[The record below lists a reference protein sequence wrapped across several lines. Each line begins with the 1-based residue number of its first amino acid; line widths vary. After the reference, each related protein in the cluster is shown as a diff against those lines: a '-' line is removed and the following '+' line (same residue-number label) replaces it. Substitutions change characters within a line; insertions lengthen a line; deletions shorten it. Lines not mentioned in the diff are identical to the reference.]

1 MDFLFIKDVR
11 SKKNLLAIDEL
22 KDFMENNFT
31 RSPLLSRQAIGWCA
45 VLGSAFFFY
54 LATLIIRW
62 ADAYVTIASAY
73 FVFAR
78 FFLGFVVV
86 TITMCIQHQPLK
98 PRRHHYLI
106 GRTIANTVAV
116 FCFYQAV
123 SIGSVAQANILN
135 MTYPLFVALFSWF
148 FLKGQR
154 DLLSFIIAA
163 VAFIGIW
170 LVLAP
175 SEMTLGSG
183 SAWGLASGITAA
195 AAIIYLNL
203 SRQHHDSQTILFYMF
218 GLGMVLIFLLFHEEI
233 FWPDRTELGFLLACS
248 AAGVLGQ
255 YLLTYGFVFVTAVEG
270 SILSS
275 SRILMAALLG
285 PILVADPVL
294 TVTGWIGAFLIF
306 SANASLA
313 LRRQHG

>member
-1 MDFLFIKDVR
+1 MLNHWEKPAPLF
-11 SKKNLLAIDEL
+11 
-22 KDFMENNFT
+22 
-31 RSPLLSRQAIGWCA
+31 SRQALGWCA

-62 ADAYVTIASAY
+62 SSAYVTIESAY

-78 FFLGFVVV
+78 FLLGFVVV
-86 TITMCIQHQPLK
+86 TTTMLLQQQRLK
-98 PRRHHYLI
+98 PRNYHYLI

-123 SIGSVAQANILN
+123 AVGSVAQANILN
-135 MTYPLFVALFSWF
+135 MTYPLFVAIFSWF
-148 FLKGQR
+148 FLRGQR
-154 DLLSFIIAA
+154 DLLSFVIAG

-170 LVLAP
+170 MVLAP
-175 SEMTLGSG
+175 TEIALGSG
-183 SAWGLASGITAA
+183 SLWGLASGITAA
-195 AAIIYLNL
+195 GAIIYLNL

-218 GLGMVLIFLLFHEEI
+218 GLGTMLILILFHGAIFL
-233 FWPDRTELGFLLACS
+233 PDSTELAFLFACS
-248 AAGVLGQ
+248 VAGVLGQ
-255 YLLTYGFVFVTAVEG
+255 YLLTYGFLFVTAVEG

-285 PILVADPVL
+285 PLLVADPVL
-294 TVTGWIGAFLIF
+294 TVTGWFGAFLIF

-313 LRRQHG
+313 LRK